1 MIKWMAQGAI
11 RIFPFS
17 APGVVNGHRST
28 SSVDRGAMR
37 KLLVVIASLASFVL
51 SACERTSIAPD
62 EGVSASIEMPRG
74 LGTSRAIEQNRL
86 LLDAFVG
93 TERLQFSR
101 DGRIHRGR
109 FELED
114 NRSYQLTV
122 RFSYRA
128 RGQSTPIIL
137 AEIEPRPISLAL
149 VSRTIR
155 VREEDYKRDFDEDND
170 GVFNIDEVSAGTDPL
185 DDEDAEVRTT
195 EHSPADLTPFLGV
208 NQGDCRLSPSDEVH
222 TVRLDALDHIAP
234 RLSAG
239 QMRYRAAFVL
249 MEPGLL
255 SLEHSGGEP
264 RDTGAILFDRPSE
277 LASAVDTADMVRVVA
292 RSTPDS
298 TAPAPATGSSSSSSS
313 SIVTRTGTRTG
324 AGTETG
330 GVTGATFKTAAADG
344 LPARLAGLSL
354 DAGVYCLDLHAEGA
368 STARSV
374 EFSDLVISVSF
385 RSD

>member
-128 RGQSTPIIL
+128 RGRARRSSL
-137 AEIEPRPISLAL
+137 PRSNH
-149 VSRTIR
+149 VRSVWRWSRGR
-155 VREEDYKRDFDEDND
+155 SGFAR
-170 GVFNIDEVSAGTDPL
+170 
-185 DDEDAEVRTT
+185 RTT
-195 EHSPADLTPFLGV
+195 
-208 NQGDCRLSPSDEVH
+208 
-222 TVRLDALDHIAP
+222 
-234 RLSAG
+234 SATSTKTT
-239 QMRYRAAFVL
+239 M
-249 MEPGLL
+249 
-255 SLEHSGGEP
+255 
-264 RDTGAILFDRPSE
+264 
-277 LASAVDTADMVRVVA
+277 AS
-292 RSTPDS
+292 STS
-298 TAPAPATGSSSSSSS
+298 TKCPQEQTRWT
-313 SIVTRTGTRTG
+313 TRTPKCGRRSIH
-324 AGTETG
+324 
-330 GVTGATFKTAAADG
+330 
-344 LPARLAGLSL
+344 LP
-354 DAGVYCLDLHAEGA
+354 
-368 STARSV
+368 T
-374 EFSDLVISVSF
+374 
-385 RSD
+385 